1 MAYYIL
7 LGGNEGDV
15 DRTMASALT
24 RLGEV
29 GRVTAVSDTVE
40 SEAWGY
46 ASALP
51 FHNVA
56 ARLESAME
64 PLPLLAFLK
73 SLERELGRHDKTKA
87 GYEDRPID
95 LDILLW
101 DDNVMETEALTIPHP
116 RMHLRR
122 FALAPLAQI
131 APDVTHPT
139 LRKSISRL
147 LQECEDTGCIK
158 RIGHLRKQGHPA
170 E

>member
-15 DRTMASALT
+15 DQTMARALA
-24 RLGEV
+24 RMGEV
-29 GRVTAVSDTVE
+29 GRVSAVSDIVE

-51 FHNVA
+51 FHNAV
-56 ARLESAME
+56 ARLETDMRASA
-64 PLPLLAFLK
+64 LLTFLK
-73 SLERELGRHDKTKA
+73 GLERELGRRGKTKA

-101 DDNVMETEALTIPHP
+101 DQNVVETDTLTIPHP

-122 FALAPLAQI
+122 FTLAPLAQI
-131 APDVTHPT
+131 APDVMHPT
-139 LRKSISRL
+139 LRKTISQL
-147 LQECEDTGCIK
+147 LQECEDTGTTRCT
-158 RIGHLRKQGHPA
+158 GTLRSLDYPA

>member
-15 DRTMASALT
+15 DRTLARALA
-24 RLGEV
+24 RLSEA
-29 GRVTAVSDTVE
+29 GRVTAVSDIVE

-46 ASALP
+46 TSALP
-51 FHNVA
+51 FHNAVA
-56 ARLESAME
+56 RMESGLEASA
-64 PLPLLAFLK
+64 LLTFLK
-73 SLERELGRHDKTKA
+73 DLERELGRRGKAKA

-101 DDNVMETEALTIPHP
+101 DGNVVDTDTLIIPHP

-122 FALAPLAQI
+122 FTLAPLAQI
-131 APDVTHPT
+131 APDIVHPT
-139 LRKSISRL
+139 LRKTISQL
-147 LQECEDTGCIK
+147 LLECEDTGSV
-158 RIGHLRKQGHPA
+158 RRAGQLRSQGYPA

>member
-15 DRTMASALT
+15 DQTMARALA
-24 RLGEV
+24 RMGEV
-29 GRVTAVSDTVE
+29 GRVTAVSDIVE

-46 ASALP
+46 SSALP

-56 ARLESAME
+56 ARLESAIE
-64 PLPLLAFLK
+64 PLRLLTFLK
-73 SLERELGRHDKTKA
+73 GLEREMGRREKTKA

-101 DDNVMETEALTIPHP
+101 GDNVVETETLMIPHP

-131 APDVTHPT
+131 APDAEHPI
-139 LRKSISRL
+139 LRKSIARL
-147 LQECEDTGCIK
+147 LQECEDTGYVK
-158 RIGHLRKQGHPA
+158 RIGHLRKQGYPA